1 MDRFLQNSVYGRQWK
16 ERIRAGIFNSSQ
28 LLINT
33 LLIAIRY
40 LHAVTK
46 ARNRTLASETGGG
59 ILADEMGM
67 GKSLSTLALITK
79 TLDKAYDWVM
89 EKEVNPE
96 NHNRQKACRAT
107 LVLVPSASRSTCGF
121 QVLYDKLLTYYLVL
135 INEWFHEIDL

>member
-1 MDRFLQNSVYGRQWK
+1 M
-16 ERIRAGIFNSSQ
+16 RAGIFHSVQ
-28 LLINT
+28 LLMNT
-33 LLIAIRY
+33 LLITIRY

-46 ARNRTLASETGGG
+46 ARNRILDPETGGG

-89 EKEVNPE
+89 EKKANPE

-107 LVLVPSASRSTCGF
+107 LVLVPSASRSPCEF
-121 QVLYDKLLTYYLVL
+121 QVFYDNY
-135 INEWFHEIDL
+135 

>member
-1 MDRFLQNSVYGRQWK
+1 MFHS
-16 ERIRAGIFNSSQ
+16 AQ
-28 LLINT
+28 LLMNT

-40 LHAVTK
+40 LHAVTM

-89 EKEVNPE
+89 EKKANLE

-107 LVLVPSASRSTCGF
+107 LVLVPSASRFTCGF
-121 QVLYDKLLTYYLVL
+121 QILHDNY
-135 INEWFHEIDL
+135 